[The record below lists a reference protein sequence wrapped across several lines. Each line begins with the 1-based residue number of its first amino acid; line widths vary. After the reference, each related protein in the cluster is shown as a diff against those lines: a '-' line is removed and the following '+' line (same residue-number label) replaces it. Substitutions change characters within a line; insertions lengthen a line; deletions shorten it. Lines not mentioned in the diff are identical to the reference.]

1 MEAVVTALRPRAAIQ
16 PPKHMLLRPGD
27 VAYWNSILTGR
38 ARDEWRA
45 CDIMLPVQL
54 DRIQADLAAE
64 TERLAVEGMVTD
76 SAKADGNP
84 ITTPGRRSATCW
96 RSGKWPYCGRCAWA
110 ASPPDGK
117 AHSCRVG
124 VWSGTRMRCGRCS
137 NGTAPAACWH
147 TERRG

>member
-1 MEAVVTALRPRAAIQ
+1 
-16 PPKHMLLRPGD
+16 MLLRPGD

-45 CDIMLPVQL
+45 CDLVLTVQL
-54 DRIQADLAAE
+54 ARTQVGFAAE

-96 RSGKWPYCGRCAWA
+96 RSGKWP
-110 ASPPDGK
+110 
-117 AHSCRVG
+117 
-124 VWSGTRMRCGRCS
+124 
-137 NGTAPAACWH
+137 
-147 TERRG
+147 